1 MTATNSSTQKIAK
14 KIADEFVRAWLG
26 RDVEKA
32 LSFLADDIVC
42 EAPNGRFEGLA
53 RYREFLEPFASGIIS
68 GTVIDVLGDDT
79 QAATVY
85 TTDTPFAKDFRG
97 IDYITVKDGKITHI
111 MSVFDLLPLVQAG
124 GNPQH

>member
-1 MTATNSSTQKIAK
+1 MNATSGSAQQ
-14 KIADEFVRAWLG
+14 IADEFVRAWLG

-42 EAPNGRFEGLA
+42 EAPNGRFEGLD
-53 RYREFLEPFASGIIS
+53 RCREFLEPFASGLLS

-79 QAATVY
+79 HAASVY

-97 IDYITVKDGKITHI
+97 IDYITVKDGKITH
-111 MSVFDLLPLVQAG
+111 V
-124 GNPQH
+124 

>member
-1 MTATNSSTQKIAK
+1 MTATSGSAQ

-32 LSFLADDIVC
+32 LSFLADDVVC

-53 RYREFLEPFASGIIS
+53 RYREFLEPFASALIS

-79 QAATVY
+79 HAATVY

-97 IDYITVKDGKITHI
+97 MDYVTVKDGRITHMI
-111 MSVFDLLPLVQAG
+111 SVFDLLPAAKAG
-124 GNPQH
+124 GDPQH